1 MLPLGEADCVAVT
14 VTCPDFP
21 LGIVSAAGE
30 AVNDEFCD
38 VPLPDPAAAGH
49 AGV

>member
-1 MLPLGEADCVAVT
+1 MLPLGEADGVAVT

-30 AVNDEFCD
+30 AVKDEFCGAPPP
-38 VPLPDPAAAGH
+38 VLAAAGQV
-49 AGV
+49 GL